1 MCIWL
6 LVTAGLTC
14 TPYLGGVGGESG
26 ISPSSTNGGHVKEMG
41 GWKAGPW
48 KMYSGSASLGWRR
61 YYHELLLNSG
71 PGPDPPCASSQDPA
85 RGHGGGWQHL
95 FGGDVRRDQA
105 RPRAPESG
113 ETEPQA
119 NWVSEFLHHVPLI
132 CWISLT
138 KLRFW
143 DCDCRALNLKRGV
156 PLWAPGSV
164 WLCRSQG
171 PEPAQVIIS
180 WGFREILQGSH
191 FYSHSATEETKALC
205 SLCQALGKQR

>member
-1 MCIWL
+1 MVDTWKRWVGERLDPEKCT
-6 LVTAGLTC
+6 LVL
-14 TPYLGGVGGESG
+14 
-26 ISPSSTNGGHVKEMG
+26 
-41 GWKAGPW
+41 
-48 KMYSGSASLGWRR
+48 LGWAGDGITMSSSWTLALVLTHTVPAHRT
-61 YYHELLLNSG
+61 LLG
-71 PGPDPPCASSQDPA
+71 
-85 RGHGGGWQHL
+85 GHGGGWQHL

-164 WLCRSQG
+164 WLCRSRG